1 MYTQSL
7 SRRKCLFSLGEGL
20 ATKDVFQLFSASP
33 SQGQAPLLLPPYNHS
48 WGAATAEWDPIIGA
62 FVHNTEWARA
72 LWERG
77 EGLERGR
84 ELAFREESGSKETST
99 TSVLPPPP
107 DCSRRDGIHLNKPRN
122 FSSTKQI
129 EARCHFLCFFHKV
142 YCADSSH
149 SLNTGILIYTSK
161 DLSQNKD
168 KGKTRF
174 YWLFC
179 LSCSHNY
186 QALFT
191 LLNVQMAVHMF
202 CTQSTLLCRFTL

>member
-7 SRRKCLFSLGEGL
+7 SRWKCLFSLGEGL

-129 EARCHFLCFFHKV
+129 EARCHFCVFFP
-142 YCADSSH
+142 
-149 SLNTGILIYTSK
+149 
-161 DLSQNKD
+161 
-168 KGKTRF
+168 
-174 YWLFC
+174 
-179 LSCSHNY
+179 
-186 QALFT
+186 
-191 LLNVQMAVHMF
+191 
-202 CTQSTLLCRFTL
+202 QSLLCRQQSLTEHRNFNLYQQRFIAE